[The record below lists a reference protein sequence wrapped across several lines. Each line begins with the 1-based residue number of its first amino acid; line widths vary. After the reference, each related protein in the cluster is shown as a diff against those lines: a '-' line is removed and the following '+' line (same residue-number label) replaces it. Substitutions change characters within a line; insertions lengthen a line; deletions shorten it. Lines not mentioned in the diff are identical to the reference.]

1 MKRVSVARA
10 LSQVFHK
17 SSGSLFYVDAREPLA
32 EVPLDRS
39 DMLQVLNPP
48 ADIESLKD
56 G

>member
-1 MKRVSVARA
+1 
-10 LSQVFHK
+10 VFHK